1 MSKRPNPSSLGANNT
16 PAKRRITRK
25 SRPEIERVKIDPD
38 GDLSLIL
45 AKGKRKA
52 NIEVHVLVSS
62 KHMTLASSVF
72 KAMLAPNHFQEGTT
86 LALSGKAEIS
96 LPDDDT
102 EAFVV
107 LLNVIHARS
116 KFIPSTV
123 SLEQLTKIAVLV
135 DKYRLHGAVS
145 ICTDL
150 WVQRVESSRYC
161 YYHLHISQWLCICW
175 VFQKKVLFRSVTEQ
189 AITESAKGLT
199 DSMENLPTP
208 KQIIG

>member
-1 MSKRPNPSSLGANNT
+1 
-16 PAKRRITRK
+16 
-25 SRPEIERVKIDPD
+25 
-38 GDLSLIL
+38 
-45 AKGKRKA
+45 
-52 NIEVHVLVSS
+52 
-62 KHMTLASSVF
+62 MTLASSVF

-96 LPDDDT
+96 LPDDDS

-150 WVQRVESSRYC
+150 WVQRVESSRSY
-161 YYHLHISQWLCICW
+161 LLDISQWLCICW
-175 VFQKKVLFRSVTEQ
+175 VFQKKGVVQKRH
-189 AITESAKGLT
+189 
-199 DSMENLPTP
+199 
-208 KQIIG
+208 